1 MCEYERRYE
10 KMSKLSMTLIGVIL
24 VCLTGCDNDKHSA
37 RVLERTTS
45 SAERR
50 QIRAEERME
59 NERREN
65 ERRENERRE
74 NERRENERRE
84 NERRE
89 KEKAALKE
97 EGRLKK
103 RREQALKIISHE
115 VAADKELVRQYQN
128 EVFAI
133 EENKSAFLR
142 RLNGIEAPDSEIVT
156 NTVTIH
162 AGVEKTK
169 TVVTKVELSENQKSI
184 WKLRTMF
191 ADDATCSMY
200 DANTD
205 RSAKKILHELDKE
218 WNTAQDDYLN
228 VTKELQKID
237 AEEARERQ
245 SLKTEFQSE
254 RNARISKGSRRIA
267 ALKKQR
273 EEVLKKIQDHE
284 SGRCLMRQMK
294 GPRVTHGIYHGE
306 GGACKCRTEQWRNTL
321 WSINNEINYIQSKTT
336 AEQST
341 AVGLEESAKL
351 DAISSEASRKR
362 AEINQEYTHQ
372 SAVLKGIIDK
382 YEKLLVQDL
391 LDCMVARRENLL
403 QQIDEI
409 VARNELKI
417 KYIDGRSELS
427 PDMATT
433 FINADNQKTV
443 VGLHLL
449 DAKSELQ
456 ERENR
461 RLINTIKALNDTPIN
476 ITETSG
482 EKSERKATRK
492 KR

>member
-1 MCEYERRYE
+1 MN
-10 KMSKLSMTLIGVIL
+10 KLSMTLMGVIL

-50 QIRAEERME
+50 QIRAEERM
-59 NERREN
+59 
-65 ERRENERRE
+65 E

-133 EENKSAFLR
+133 EENKSAFLK

-254 RNARISKGSRRIA
+254 RNARISKGTRRIA

-294 GPRVTHGIYHGE
+294 GPRGRYLTGYSAERETCRCKIYDW
-306 GGACKCRTEQWRNTL
+306 RTTL
-321 WSINNEINYIQSKTT
+321 HNINSEINNIQSKTT

-391 LDCMVARRENLL
+391 LDCMAARRENLL

-461 RLINTIKALNDTPIN
+461 RLINTIKALNDTPVN